1 MSTTSIKNSFVVTE
15 STKDYREDG
24 SDGGAANQE
33 PPLLEILSLTG
44 WRKLVLETLAFLAVI
59 TLLQHLFPGNGE
71 IPGLPHPYWLPVLL
85 ASCQYG
91 VTGGAIATVAASV
104 VYFFELSPPT
114 ASQDFY
120 TYAGIVTVQPAAW
133 LATALVLGG
142 LRNLHIH
149 QSRELADQLAASRG
163 RANDLSNGLERAA
176 VEINAL
182 ERRIAIDMGSV
193 AALSRAF
200 SQLNMSDRRSAALS
214 YGELFHVGTGT
225 PTFIVYLRVADRYV
239 PVWAVE
245 DDTVC
250 FHQLDGGAF
259 VGYNRCHA
267 GRERCARRW
276 RRRARRTPRRSRAAF
291 ARRVRTAGGDRLR
304 PAPVAGREANSV
316 SAPTSWVAPSRSSCP
331 HARIHHRGRAY
342 EASHRARRYRAA
354 IRRSSR
360 YRLARAAD
368 RFPCWTDELATG
380 ICRCAAWLASGL
392 VTRASWR
399 GDSTWR
405 LCRDPLLRLLR
416 FDGFSS
422 LAPERFCVG

>member
-15 STKDYREDG
+15 STKDYRKDANDSGE
-24 SDGGAANQE
+24 ANQE

-71 IPGLPHPYWLPVLL
+71 IPGLPHPYWIPVLL

-104 VYFFELSPPT
+104 VYFLELSPPT

-250 FHQLDGGAF
+250 SINSMEVLSLATIRAMLAENTVRDAGEGEPGGRYVVRVPPSH
-259 VGYNRCHA
+259 VGSEPLAAIVCVLHPSQD
-267 GRERCARRW
+267 ARQ
-276 RRRARRTPRRSRAAF
+276 F
-291 ARRVRTAGGDRLR
+291 RLR
-304 PAPVAGREANSV
+304 S
-316 SAPTSWVAPSRSSCP
+316 
-331 HARIHHRGRAY
+331 
-342 EASHRARRYRAA
+342 
-354 IRRSSR
+354 
-360 YRLARAAD
+360 
-368 RFPCWTDELATG
+368 DELS
-380 ICRCAAWLASGL
+380 C
-392 VTRASWR
+392 
-399 GDSTWR
+399 
-405 LCRDPLLRLLR
+405 
-416 FDGFSS
+416 S
-422 LAPERFCVG
+422 LAIILSACPDSPPGARL